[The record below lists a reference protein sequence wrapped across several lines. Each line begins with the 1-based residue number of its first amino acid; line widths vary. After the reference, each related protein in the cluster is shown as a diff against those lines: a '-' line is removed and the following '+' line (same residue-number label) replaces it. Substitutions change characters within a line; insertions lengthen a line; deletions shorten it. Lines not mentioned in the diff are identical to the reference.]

1 MNLINLPS
9 APLLQ
14 ASVASTASALPPDQ
28 ALLQGTDAEALF
40 SALLAGQLQALV
52 PLAPEDAGQIAGD
65 IADSSE
71 DSSGNL
77 VAELVAMLQDPQAA
91 PDASVQAVATAP
103 FASAIPL
110 PAGLNGAADNS
121 DPRQGL
127 AVVPAA
133 IAATDTDAAVAQAIL
148 PGLDLKAGVAL
159 TASLPV
165 TEAKAASLPVTEA
178 KAVSLPVTEAKAV
191 SLPVTK
197 AETVSPSQGAMA
209 FSPPHLQQTQLNTPP
224 QSLATPQPQTSIP
237 QFVGSQAWGG
247 MVGDRVVWMFG
258 QQHQSAEIMLNPPA
272 LGPLEVRLS
281 MSDGQASL
289 TFTTQHAPVREAL
302 DAATPRLREM
312 LSESGITL
320 GDVSVNVGNF
330 SRQDPQNAPRPLS
343 AWKEPDVI
351 QDLTLVTTDLPD
363 RKGSGLLDLF
373 A

>member
-9 APLLQ
+9 APLPQ

-165 TEAKAASLPVTEA
+165 TEAE
-178 KAVSLPVTEAKAV
+178 AVSLP
-191 SLPVTK
+191 LTK
-197 AETVSPSQGAMA
+197 AEAVSPSQGAMA
-209 FSPPHLQQTQLNTPP
+209 FSLPHLQQTHLNPPP
-224 QSLATPQPQTSIP
+224 QSLAAPQPQTSIP

-343 AWKEPDVI
+343 AWNEPDVS